1 MTDRQERIR
10 QRAHAIWE
18 QAGRPDG
25 AHQQHWDQA
34 TAEIDAETAAPETA
48 SRPKPKARHLGRPPA
63 RTEAKPRRDHVKR
76 ERKRI

>member
-34 TAEIDAETAAPETA
+34 TAEIDAEIATKEKTA
-48 SRPKPKARHLGRPPA
+48 SRPKPTPRQPKPAPAAKEGSKPQAR
-63 RTEAKPRRDHVKR
+63 PRKT
-76 ERKRI
+76 

>member
-34 TAEIDAETAAPETA
+34 TAEIDAEIATTETA
-48 SRPKPKARHLGRPPA
+48 SRPKPKARQPKPAPAAKDGTKPKARP
-63 RTEAKPRRDHVKR
+63 
-76 ERKRI
+76 RKA

>member
-34 TAEIDAETAAPETA
+34 TAEIDAETATPETA
-48 SRPKPKARHLGRPPA
+48 SRPKPKARQPKPAAKEETKPKARP
-63 RTEAKPRRDHVKR
+63 
-76 ERKRI
+76 RKA

>member
-34 TAEIDAETAAPETA
+34 TAEIDTEIAAKEKTA
-48 SRPKPKARHLGRPPA
+48 SRPKPKAKPAAKEETKSKARP
-63 RTEAKPRRDHVKR
+63 
-76 ERKRI
+76 RKA